1 MFISAS
7 SYCCSN
13 FKHVSLFNLIHP
25 LCAHKITFGAA
36 ICPFW
41 IANLCRTCLQARRQQ
56 HHRRQDGG
64 AAGESSNS
72 NIRPTSTTNPNI
84 RRTVA
89 TNPNIRPSANPNI
102 RPAPSPSASS
112 PPPSYSTLPSPPTAD
127 EEGLYETLPHQGSLA
142 NSGGGGGA
150 SEGIYDDLP
159 GSGAPGAPTWD
170 EERGWVYDGTGGAG
184 AGAGGGVTAGVPPAI
199 LPGGL
204 PSMYDQGANDTG
216 GESLYGVLP
225 ARVPAPAAPAAA
237 AQTSASPLHL
247 PAGGAAPPSNL
258 RSEYDEEAALAEAMR
273 ASMADSSHSP
283 HLPSHSPPAATAA
296 AVGPSLAG
304 REVTEA
310 EALKIAIENSER
322 SALREAAERDGAFPS
337 DFAAASDSAA
347 SSGRAASTDQDENAQ
362 LQEAIRRSMEA
373 ARAHGM
379 AIEIQE
385 QEELLRAVAL
395 SNIAMPDFQFETTKR
410 DEWRKK
416 FGLVSGS
423 GGSGSSSNSPRFVR
437 KKDAELQARIK
448 SEAAAAAAAE
458 AEEAAAA
465 ATGTAAESP
474 AWEKAA
480 APTFR
485 GDAVGRVGTEL
496 KLLKDDAHAQIATSK
511 VAVVPRTSGG
521 STTLVGQH
529 ALDRGSGSAS
539 SSSSS
544 SNAASA
550 NAPLNFGG
558 ADLDGSGSTEP
569 NCDGD
574 SKAASIDEGRIA
586 FDAPGSHPAAA
597 SPDFPLAPAM
607 PDASSFSAGASSST
621 TATIS
626 AAAAA
631 ATTAEGSAAPVPD
644 GDGAHAAGSPLEVQG
659 STPKDNR
666 IGGQVNYVSVDA
678 DDRSTHRKT
687 IVASANAG
695 SSGGT
700 SVYVHNI
707 GSAETVKG
715 RSSVKKVR
723 AGYRTSLSPEPPSS
737 SATASSSPPPP
748 AAVAAVAATASA
760 DVDILERVATPPQ
773 NGRRSLLPKPPPK
786 NSLAPLVQNQFDAR
800 RLRGGSPDATNS
812 RRSIEGSGGG
822 GGHFGAG
829 SAESDEGHAAV
840 YTGTWDAHQQSI
852 RGGNGR
858 KDYLISTNSTAV
870 NAVSEAPP
878 KATMLTDVYMQS
890 GRRAGSPAS
899 SEPRR
904 RAAAGIR
911 SGLAATSA
919 PATAHELGLVD
930 DGDAGSSASAESLQP
945 ADTGDA
951 SRRVSSQD
959 VLHSISTA
967 YRSRKPA
974 DAGAGVVAGEGAG
987 VGAGLPDD
995 RVDDVEE
1002 ATTDSPRS
1010 RRRLGQNSLKA
1021 RAGGGKMG
1029 GIMREADHADHFL
1042 KGKKGSTMAPYTPY
1056 KK

>member
-1 MFISAS
+1 MLFPTSFIPA
-7 SYCCSN
+7 CTTT
-13 FKHVSLFNLIHP
+13 V
-25 LCAHKITFGAA
+25 AVD
-36 ICPFW
+36 
-41 IANLCRTCLQARRQQ
+41 RTNKQLLATIVRTYARRQQ

-127 EEGLYETLPHQGSLA
+127 EGGLYETLPHQGSLA

-283 HLPSHSPPAATAA
+283 HLPSHSPPAAAAA

-423 GGSGSSSNSPRFVR
+423 GGSGSSSNSPRF
-437 KKDAELQARIK
+437 
-448 SEAAAAAAAE
+448 
-458 AEEAAAA
+458 
-465 ATGTAAESP
+465 SP